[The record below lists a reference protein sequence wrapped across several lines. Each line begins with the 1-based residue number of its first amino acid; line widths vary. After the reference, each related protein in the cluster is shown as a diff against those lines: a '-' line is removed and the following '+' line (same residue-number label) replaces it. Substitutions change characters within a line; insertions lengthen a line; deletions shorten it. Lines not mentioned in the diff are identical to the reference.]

1 MQGNKKRDKKKKKD
15 EKRKVGRKI
24 YEREQKY

>member
-1 MQGNKKRDKKKKKD
+1 MQGNKKRDKKKKD

-24 YEREQKY
+24 YERERKY